1 MTISKLEIEKRAYEL
16 YLARGRAEGK
26 ALNDWLDA
34 KLDLL
39 LESLEA
45 QSTSNTG
52 SNIGQIETST
62 SRAPSPEARGTRLP

>member
-16 YLARGRAEGK
+16 YLARGRKEGK

-45 QSTSNTG
+45 QTTSNK
-52 SNIGQIETST
+52 GQIETST